1 MAYAELDGVRMNY
14 ELTGAAGLPVLVLSH
29 SLGTN
34 LTMWQPQIDALSADF
49 RLLCYDTRGHGKSSI
64 PPGPYTVADL
74 GRDLLQLLDLLEIV
88 QVSFCGISMGGVI
101 GQWLGVHAP
110 NRLDRLI
117 LANTAAKIG
126 TAEGWNARIA
136 TVWQEGVRPTISG
149 TLERWFTAGFRA
161 SQPQTVAAIGAMLQ
175 STDPQGYAANCAAIR
190 DADFRATIQ
199 AIHASTLVIAGS
211 RDVGTTPADGRF
223 LAEQIAGSQYVE
235 LPVAH
240 LSSVEAADEFNAALL
255 TFLGH

>member
-64 PPGPYTVADL
+64 PPGPYTIADL
-74 GRDLLQLLDLLEIV
+74 GHDLLQLLDALEIERT
-88 QVSFCGISMGGVI
+88 SFCGISMGGAI
-101 GQWLGVHAP
+101 GQWLGIHAP
-110 NRLDRLI
+110 HRLDRLI

-126 TAEGWNARIA
+126 NEEGWNTRIA
-136 TVWQEGVRPTISG
+136 TVLQEGLPTIIPG
-149 TLERWFTAGFRA
+149 TLERWFTTGFRA
-161 SQPQTVAAIGAMLQ
+161 SQPQTVAAIGAMLH
-175 STDPQGYAANCAAIR
+175 STDPQGYAATCAAIR

-199 AIHASTLVIAGS
+199 AIDASALIIAGS
-211 RDVGTTPADGRF
+211 HDVGTTPADGRF
-223 LAEQIAGSQYVE
+223 LAEHIDGSQYVE

-240 LSSVEAADEFNAALL
+240 LSNVEAASQFNAALL
-255 TFLGH
+255 NFLRH